1 MVNIVPACRISHAR
15 TCHHPQRRLMRT
27 GNKRTIFGV
36 TKQSGLDL
44 EKEPR
49 PSGRGEAFFLTSLF
63 IELIDPNRPFSISV
77 TA

>member
-1 MVNIVPACRISHAR
+1 
-15 TCHHPQRRLMRT
+15 MRT
-27 GNKRTIFGV
+27 GNKPTIFGV

-63 IELIDPNRPFSISV
+63 IELIEPIPPCSFGTFIPIGEFFALPFRLFV
-77 TA
+77 DCPLPPP